1 MKRALLSL
9 TFINLWAWFL
19 PVSIRK
25 NSLNSPASHPY
36 STFAALKFIPLALDL
51 LVAYLM
57 SQTDH
62 HKSATC
68 CSLPPSLKGY
78 LTSQFVH
85 WTVSV
90 NKEV

>member
-1 MKRALLSL
+1 MKRASL
-9 TFINLWAWFL
+9 RCTFINLWAWFL

-51 LVAYLM
+51 RVAHST

-62 HKSATC
+62 LKSATC
-68 CSLPPSLKGY
+68 CSLPLSLKGY

-90 NKEV
+90 NEEM